1 MNKTDKKDMICF
13 EVSPNL
19 KRALKLAAY
28 NADRTISAQIRAIL
42 EQALVKELAA
52 INSSIQDE

>member
-13 EVSPNL
+13 EASPNL

-42 EQALVKELAA
+42 EQALTKELAT

>member
-1 MNKTDKKDMICF
+1 MICF
-13 EVSPNL
+13 EASPNL

-42 EQALVKELAA
+42 EQALTKELTV
-52 INSSIQDE
+52 INSSIQGE

>member
-13 EVSPNL
+13 EAPPGL

-28 NADRTISAQIRAIL
+28 NADRTISAQIRTIL
-42 EQALVKELAA
+42 EQALVKELAV
-52 INSSIQDE
+52 INGSIQDE